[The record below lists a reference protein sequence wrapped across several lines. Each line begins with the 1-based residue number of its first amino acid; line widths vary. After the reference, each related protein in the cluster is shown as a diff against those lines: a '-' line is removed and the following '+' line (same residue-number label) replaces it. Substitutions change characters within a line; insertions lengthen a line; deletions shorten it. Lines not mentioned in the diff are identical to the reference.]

1 MTIFRNPFQSPT
13 WLLAFLL
20 PAMMAGCAD
29 SNVASLPVPGGTTP
43 PPAADIPPTVTLTV
57 PARATTGIPIS
68 RSITATFSEPMDAAT
83 VNLATISI
91 RAFGS
96 AAVIDGTVTLDP
108 ASNIAT
114 FDPVDDLAP
123 DTPYSVVIT
132 TGVKNSNGTAMVSPY
147 TWSFETA
154 LTGDATRPL
163 VVSTGAYGSSGDTSG
178 ATGLPVNRAS
188 TVTFNEA
195 MLSSSI
201 TSPATTF
208 TVRETLSSNPVAGLV
223 SYAGNTA
230 TFTPTAPL
238 ALATEYTSE
247 ITISAVDLANNALA
261 AAYVWSWTTGDA
273 ADLLAPT
280 ITVTNPM
287 DQEIDVPVNQSVNIT
302 FSEEMLQTTM
312 VTNNFLMKETLTNN
326 PVSGTVA
333 YDVQHNIATFVPE
346 NNLLPDTDY
355 TVTVTNS
362 AADLAGLT
370 LVVPAVLGLP
380 VPNPWT
386 FRTAAD
392 PIPPEA
398 LAINLRG
405 IATFGIASRAGM
417 TSTGVTVVNGDVA
430 IYPTPTCTDSTG
442 NAGASQTCL
451 VQVYSSP
458 TGMTVNGSIY
468 WFGDAFDNGG
478 TANSVTN
485 DLNIAWIEGK
495 NKVPTMPTIA
505 GNELASAIDYLPGVY
520 HNPTLGFQA
529 GGVATMNANNDANAV
544 FIFQVDASFVDS
556 GTLLLP
562 TEIVLKN
569 GAQAR
574 NIWFI
579 VGSDVTIGSG
589 STWYGNILAGG
600 TATVNNGS
608 TVTGRV
614 LAGAAGAGAF
624 TIVGA
629 ASPSVTTIT
638 VPE

>member
-1 MTIFRNPFQSPT
+1 MKTIKSSFRRPV
-13 WLLAFLL
+13 WLLALLL
-20 PAMMAGCAD
+20 PAFMAGCAD
-29 SNVASLPVPGGTTP
+29 NNGGTP
-43 PPAADIPPTVTLTV
+43 PPAAGIAPTVTLTE
-57 PARATTGIPIS
+57 PARAVTGVPIN
-68 RSITATFSEPMDAAT
+68 RSITATFSQPMDAAT
-83 VNLATISI
+83 ITLTTFSV

-96 AAVIDGTVTLDP
+96 AAVIDGVVTLDEV
-108 ASNIAT
+108 SNIAT

-132 TGVKNSNGTAMVSPY
+132 TGAQNLDGTAMAAAY

-154 LTGDATRPL
+154 LTADTTRPL
-163 VVSTGAYGSSGDTSG
+163 VVATGAYGNSGDTSG
-178 ATGLPVNRAS
+178 ATGLPINRAS
-188 TVTFNEA
+188 TITFNEV
-195 MLSSSI
+195 MLSSAL

-208 TVRETLSSNPVAGLV
+208 TVKETLTNDPVTGV
-223 SYAGNTA
+223 VTYAGTTA
-230 TFTPTAPL
+230 TFTPDSDL
-238 ALATEYTSE
+238 ALNTEYTSTV
-247 ITISAVDLANNALA
+247 TIGAVDLANNALLA
-261 AAYVWSWTTGDA
+261 PYVWTWTTGAA
-273 ADLLAPT
+273 ADLVAPT
-280 ITVTNPM
+280 VTVTNPM
-287 DQEIDVPVNQSVNIT
+287 DLAIDVPVNQSINAT

-312 VTNNFLMKETLTNN
+312 VTSNFLVMETETEL
-326 PVSGTVA
+326 PVTGTVA
-333 YDVQHNIATFVPE
+333 YDVQNNIATFVPE

-355 TVTVTNS
+355 TVTVTNG
-362 AADLAGLT
+362 ATDLAGLA
-370 LVVPAVLGLP
+370 LLVPAVLDLP

-405 IATFGIASRAGM
+405 AATFGIASRAGL
-417 TSTGVTVVNGDVA
+417 TSTGVTVINGDVA

-485 DLNIAWIEGK
+485 DLNIAWVEGK
-495 NKVPTMPTIA
+495 NKVPTMPTVA

-520 HNPTLGFQA
+520 HNPTLGLQA

-579 VGSDVTIGSG
+579 VGSDITIGSG
-589 STWYGNILAGG
+589 TTWYGNILAGG

-608 TVTGRV
+608 TVVGRV

-624 TIVGA
+624 TLVGA

>member
-1 MTIFRNPFQSPT
+1 MNIFRSSFRRPT
-13 WLLAFLL
+13 WLLALLL
-20 PAMMAGCAD
+20 PALMAGCAD
-29 SNVASLPVPGGTTP
+29 NNGGTP
-43 PPAADIPPTVTLTV
+43 PPAAGLPPTITLTE
-57 PARATTGIPIS
+57 PARAVTGVPIN
-68 RSITATFSEPMDAAT
+68 RSITATFSQPMDADT
-83 VNLATISI
+83 INLTTFSV

-96 AAVIDGTVTLDP
+96 AAVIDGVVTLDEL
-108 ASNIAT
+108 SNIAT

-132 TGVKNSNGTAMVSPY
+132 TGVQNLDGTAMATAY

-154 LTGDATRPL
+154 LTGDTTRPL
-163 VVSTGAYGSSGDTSG
+163 VVATGAYGNSGDLSG
-178 ATGLPVNRAS
+178 ATDLPINRAS
-188 TVTFNEA
+188 TVTFNEV
-195 MLSSSI
+195 MLSSSL

-208 TVRETLSSNPVAGLV
+208 TLKETLTDDPVTGTV
-223 SYAGNTA
+223 TYAGTTA
-230 TFTPTAPL
+230 TFTPDADLELNTQ
-238 ALATEYTSE
+238 YTSTV
-247 ITISAVDLANNALA
+247 TIGALDLANNALLDP
-261 AAYVWSWTTGDA
+261 YIWSWTTGAA
-273 ADLLAPT
+273 ADLVAPT
-280 ITVTNPM
+280 VTVTNPM
-287 DQEIDVPVNQSVNIT
+287 DLAIDVPVNQSINAT

-312 VTNNFLMKETLTNN
+312 VTSNFLVMETETEL
-326 PVSGTVA
+326 PVTGTVS
-333 YDVQHNIATFVPE
+333 YDVQNNIATFVPE

-355 TVTVTNS
+355 TVTVTED
-362 AADLAGLT
+362 ATDLAGLA
-370 LVVPAVLGLP
+370 LLVPAVLDLP

-405 IATFGIASRAGM
+405 IATFGVASRAGL
-417 TSTGVTVVNGDVA
+417 TSTGVTVINGDVA

-485 DLNIAWIEGK
+485 DLNIAWVEGK
-495 NKVPTMPTIA
+495 NKVPTMPTVA

-520 HNPTLGFQA
+520 HNPTLGLQA

-579 VGSDVTIGSG
+579 VGSDITIGAG
-589 STWYGNILAGG
+589 TTWYGNILAGG

-608 TVTGRV
+608 TVVGRV

-624 TIVGA
+624 TLVGA

>member
-1 MTIFRNPFQSPT
+1 MNIFRNVCKRPT

-20 PAMMAGCAD
+20 PAVIAGCAD
-29 SNVASLPVPGGTTP
+29 NNGGTVP
-43 PPAADIPPTVTLTV
+43 PPAAGGIAPTVTLTV
-57 PARATTGIPIS
+57 PARAVTGVPIN
-68 RSITATFSEPMDAAT
+68 RSITATFSEPMDASTINLTTFT
-83 VNLATISI
+83 V

-96 AAVIDGTVTLDP
+96 ASVVDGVVTLDP
-108 ASNIAT
+108 VSNIAT
-114 FDPVDDLAP
+114 FDPVADLAP

-132 TGVKNSNGTAMVSPY
+132 NGVQTLADGTPMVSAY

-154 LTGDATRPL
+154 LTADTTRPL
-163 VVSTGAYGSSGDTSG
+163 VTATGAYGTSGETSG

-188 TVTFNEA
+188 TVTFSEPMNSTTLA
-195 MLSSSI
+195 
-201 TSPATTF
+201 SPATTF
-208 TVRETLSSNPVAGLV
+208 TLMETISTNPVTGLV
-223 SYAGNTA
+223 TYIGNTA
-230 TFTPTAPL
+230 TFTPDNDLLPG
-238 ALATEYTSE
+238 TEYTSTIG
-247 ITISAVDLANNALA
+247 ITALDLAGNAILTPYVWTWATGLA
-261 AAYVWSWTTGDA
+261 ADS
-273 ADLLAPT
+273 LAPT
-280 ITVTNPM
+280 VDVTNPM
-287 DQEIDVPVNQSVNIT
+287 DLAIDVPVSQSINAT
-302 FSEEMLQTTM
+302 FSEEMMQSTM
-312 VTNNFLMKETLTNN
+312 VTTNFLVMETMTSN
-326 PVSGTVA
+326 PVLGNVS
-333 YDVQHNIATFVPE
+333 YDVQNNIATFVPE

-355 TVTVTNS
+355 TVTITDS
-362 AADLAGLT
+362 ATDLSNNAL
-370 LVVPAVLGLP
+370 LVPAVGGLP

-386 FRTAAD
+386 FHTSAD
-392 PIPPEA
+392 PVPAEA

-405 IATFGIASRAGM
+405 VATFGIATRAGL

-451 VQVYSSP
+451 VQVYGSP
-458 TGMTVNGSIY
+458 TGMTVNGNIY

-485 DLNIAWIEGK
+485 DLNIAWTEGK

-520 HNPTLGFQA
+520 HNPTLGLQA

-562 TEIVLKN
+562 SEIVLKN

-574 NIWFI
+574 NIWFV
-579 VGSDVTIGSG
+579 VGSDITIGSG

-600 TATVNNGS
+600 TATVNSGS
-608 TVTGRV
+608 TVIGRV
-614 LAGAAGAGAF
+614 LAGAAGAGAI
-624 TIVGA
+624 TLTGA